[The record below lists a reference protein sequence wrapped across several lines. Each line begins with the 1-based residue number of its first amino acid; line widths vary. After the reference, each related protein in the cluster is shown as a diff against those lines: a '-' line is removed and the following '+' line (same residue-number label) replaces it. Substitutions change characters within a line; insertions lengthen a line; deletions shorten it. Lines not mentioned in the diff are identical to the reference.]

1 MLYGS
6 RAPAAVSPS
15 TSLASDARR
24 VDPLEARVLTEV
36 AFTVTLALDTED
48 RATLARAGVV
58 LPEGDA
64 VRVSLS
70 DLNEVVYL
78 LDRAAED
85 GDMPASALAAYLLV
99 SCDAVYGYED

>member
-6 RAPAAVSPS
+6 RVPAAAAVSPS
-15 TSLASDARR
+15 TSLADLS
-24 VDPLEARVLTEV
+24 DPLTSRVLTEV
-36 AFTVTLALDTED
+36 AFTVSLALDAED
-48 RATLARAGVV
+48 RATLKRAGVV

-70 DLNEVVYL
+70 DVNEVVYL

-85 GDMPASALAAYLLV
+85 GDAPAAALAAYLLV
-99 SCDAVYGYED
+99 SCDAVCGFED